1 MFLRKK
7 SAYSFGTMR
16 VNNDIFIYC
25 ILYNRTC
32 LEKVLTLNS
41 VGTMSFGVS
50 TPIRASTPQK
60 IKMARIMAKS
70 LISFLT

>member
-16 VNNDIFIYC
+16 VNNDIFT
-25 ILYNRTC
+25 YNRTC